1 MSEDLRQL
9 RAVLRQAISA
19 CRMSARDIETAMGI
33 GHGNL
38 ERILDGR
45 NELRVRHIVALARL
59 LKVPPQDFLEL
70 GVPQPEGSTKYRLHD
85 WVLPQQIAP
94 PNAAKRTGG
103 SANDVAK
110 LVREAVQEA
119 LGTELKETIRDVV
132 REELDGKNPKA
143 KR

>member
-19 CRMSARDIETAMGI
+19 CRMSGRDIETAMGI

-94 PNAAKRTGG
+94 PNAAKKTGS
-103 SANDVAK
+103 SANDVAR

-119 LGTELKETIRDVV
+119 LSAEFKETIRDVV
-132 REELDGKNPKA
+132 REELDSKNPKA

>member
-9 RAVLRQAISA
+9 RAVMRQAISS
-19 CRMSARDIETAMGI
+19 CRMSARDVERAMEI

-70 GVPQPEGSTKYRLHD
+70 GVPQPEGSTKYRLRD
-85 WVLPQQIAP
+85 WILPQQISP
-94 PNAAKRTGG
+94 PNAAKRADAAAG
-103 SANDVAK
+103 DVAR
-110 LVREAVQEA
+110 LVREAVQQA
-119 LGTELKETIRDVV
+119 LSADLKETIRDVV
-132 REELDGKNPKA
+132 REELDGKNPKP